1 MLGRAPCQ
9 HFFARGSITRSRAEH
24 AIVQRLWCWCAVCI
38 RSRAAF
44 EPAYLV
50 TKRHF
55 LTKRLKGEKRINKST
70 RDTRSIITRHR
81 YRVVSPCVVESL
93 INKAA
98 AQASSR
104 SIPFYSV
111 PFRSVPFR
119 SSVSHSFSLVFSHA
133 FRVKIGLI
141 QCFRTVVD
149 THSIREWNETVQK
162 CRPKWRLTF
171 LISKGGEGEVSFV
184 PFLYIYILETMTGR
198 WIITCSISNATKST
212 G

>member
-119 SSVSHSFSLVFSHA
+119 SVPFVFSHA

-171 LISKGGEGEVSFV
+171 LISKGGEREVSFV
-184 PFLYIYILETMTGR
+184 PFLYIYIFQRR
-198 WIITCSISNATKST
+198 WLGDGS
-212 G
+212 

>member
-104 SIPFYSV
+104 SIPF
-111 PFRSVPFR
+111 
-119 SSVSHSFSLVFSHA
+119 VFSHA

-184 PFLYIYILETMTGR
+184 PFLYIYIFQRR
-198 WIITCSISNATKST
+198 WLGDGS
-212 G
+212 